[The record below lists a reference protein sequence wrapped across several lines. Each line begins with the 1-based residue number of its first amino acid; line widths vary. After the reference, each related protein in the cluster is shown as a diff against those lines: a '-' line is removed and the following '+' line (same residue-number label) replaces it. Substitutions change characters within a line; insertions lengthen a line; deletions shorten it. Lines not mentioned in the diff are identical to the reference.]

1 MRNDNGSMVCARNT
15 SPIMEGGDSMQ
26 VFTAKNP
33 KQLDLC
39 LKLLYSERV
48 TFSVRV
54 RESTKKKIEY
64 VITADA
70 DELKVEELMEKYRI
84 LIS

>member
-48 TFSVRV
+48 GFSVSV

-64 VITADA
+64 AVTVQA
-70 DELKVEELMEKYRI
+70 DEQTIEKLREKYRI